1 MNYEK
6 TGVHKLIRKEVN
18 AFLKKELL
26 PIVNEI
32 DAESRFPEDIFKQ
45 LMELGYLSLIL
56 PEEYGGGGHDFFGT
70 AIVAEELAKACAGL
84 YTSAFGHI
92 FCQHWIDMFGT
103 DEQKTKYLPML
114 SNGTYIGAI
123 AITEPDAGSNVAGI
137 TTSAIEDGDCY
148 VLNGRKTFI
157 TNGPIANIICVVT
170 LTDPDSKPRGISTF
184 IVETKTEGFYAEK
197 PMKKLGNRCSLTSEI
212 AFDEC
217 RVPKENLL
225 GTKNKSL
232 IETTKFFS
240 FERVAVAVA
249 CAGITEAAMEAAIN
263 YATQRKQFGVAI
275 ASFQGIQ
282 EMIADMATDIY
293 ATRCMCEDLLN
304 KMEKGEYDV
313 DKASMAKAFASE
325 MVNRHTSNAVQIFGG
340 YGYTAE
346 FPVERYF
353 RDARVFSIAGGT
365 TQIQR
370 RLIARSL
377 LKKV

>member
-1 MNYEK
+1 
-6 TGVHKLIRKEVN
+6 
-18 AFLKKELL
+18 
-26 PIVNEI
+26 
-32 DAESRFPEDIFKQ
+32 
-45 LMELGYLSLIL
+45 MELGYLSLLL
-56 PEEYGGGGHDFFGT
+56 PEEYGGGGRDFFGT
-70 AIVAEELAKACAGL
+70 AIVAEELAKSCAGL

-103 DEQKTKYLPML
+103 KEQKDKYLPL
-114 SNGTYIGAI
+114 FSDGKAIGAI

-137 TTSAIEDGDCY
+137 ITSAHEDGDNY
-148 VLNGRKTFI
+148 ILNGRKTFI
-157 TNGPIANIICVVT
+157 TNGSIADVICVLTV
-170 LTDPDSKPRGISTF
+170 TDPDSKPKGISTF
-184 IVETKTEGFYAEK
+184 IVETKNAGFHSEK
-197 PMKKLGNRCSLTSEI
+197 PMKKLGNRCSPTCEI
-212 AFDEC
+212 SFDEC

-249 CAGITEAAMEAAIN
+249 CGGIVEAAMEASIE
-263 YATQRKQFGVAI
+263 YAKKRKQFGVAI
-275 ASFQGIQ
+275 GTFQGIQ

-293 ATRCMCEDLLN
+293 ATRCMVVDLLN
-304 KMEKGEYDV
+304 YMEKGEYHV

-325 MVNRHTSNAVQIFGG
+325 MVNRHTSNAIQIFGG
-340 YGYTAE
+340 YGYTSE

-370 RLIARSL
+370 RLIARSIMG
-377 LKKV
+377 KM